1 MKTLEYS
8 VSNTAIS
15 TFSFSVNDEIQSVL
29 VDSFTRWIKNLLSEK
44 NSIINGLELMYGW
57 TSIQC
62 HIDQTHLTF
71 KAPDQEQLPI
81 VWTDD
86 LTKALESIA
95 FHQFV
100 PESFGLDFDI
110 PSLYDTVMVSANYQ
124 NLPMFMTRSEKNSDD
139 DSHSGWFIAN
149 TSANTDISDENT
161 LKFMT
166 IYEVVVNAPHTY
178 KYISMPCGS
187 QVIFDTQKPDFL
199 YKNEPIRAV
208 ENSIVA
214 VDLEPA

>member
-1 MKTLEYS
+1 VKTLDYS
-8 VSNTAIS
+8 VSNSDIS
-15 TFSFSVNDEIQSVL
+15 RFSFSVSDQIQSVL
-29 VDSFTRWIKNLLSEK
+29 VDSFTQWIKNLLKEK
-44 NSIINGLELMYGW
+44 DSILDGSELMYGW

-62 HIDQTHLTF
+62 HIHQSHLTF
-71 KAPDQEQLPI
+71 KAPDQQQFPI

-86 LTKALESIA
+86 ITKALESIV

-100 PESFGLDFDI
+100 PESFGLESDI
-110 PSLYDTVMVSANYQ
+110 PSLHDTVMVSANYHKF
-124 NLPMFMTRSEKNSDD
+124 PMFMTRSEKNSDD

-149 TSANTDISDENT
+149 TSPDTDISDENN

-166 IYEVVVNAPHTY
+166 IYEVIINAPHTY

-187 QVIFDTQKPDFL
+187 QVIFDSEKPDFL
-199 YKNEPIRAV
+199 YKNKPLKAL

-214 VDLEPA
+214 VDMEPA